1 MNNQL
6 ATIWTNYDFSKTEA
20 LIFKGAFNWIITITC
35 KKPTHRILK
44 VWKLRKFTLTFL
56 LTKMPWKGTKLPKR
70 WLDEIFFQWEWISRF
85 STLCILL
92 LNSILRIYF
101 FSFSYHQLFCV
112 CRPIWGFRFING
124 RSWGRWRWHC
134 DLSLSHLEKRKE
146 RI

>member
-1 MNNQL
+1 MW
-6 ATIWTNYDFSKTEA
+6 TISWQQYEQTMTSQKQKRLFSKVH
-20 LIFKGAFNWIITITC
+20 LIELLRSLA

-56 LTKMPWKGTKLPKR
+56 LTKMPWKER
-70 WLDEIFFQWEWISRF
+70 SYQWLDEIFFQWEWISRF

>member
-1 MNNQL
+1 MW
-6 ATIWTNYDFSKTEA
+6 TISWQQYEQTMTSQKQKRLFSKVH
-20 LIFKGAFNWIITITC
+20 LIELLRSLA

-56 LTKMPWKGTKLPKR
+56 LTKMPWKER
-70 WLDEIFFQWEWISRF
+70 SYQWLDEIFFQWEWIYRF